1 MQAAVWM
8 ELLARIP
15 EHQRS
20 QLVVMTTA
28 RVEITVQDL
37 VRMDEAYVAVR
48 GRLAGSSDAGRLF
61 FVPYD
66 QIAYVSIQKAVRDQ
80 ELVEIFGTA
89 PPAPAA
95 PAAAV
100 DQLPSEPGAEELPPP
115 ELEPEPEPVPEA
127 EGLRGVAH
135 QTPTVMPNRS
145 ELLERIRQRSK
156 AGKGEPPGSPRKG

>member
-15 EHQRS
+15 ERQRN

-28 RVEITVQDL
+28 RVEITVQEL
-37 VRMDEAYVAVR
+37 VRMDEEYVVIR
-48 GRLAGSSDAGRLF
+48 GRLAGSSDTGRLF
-61 FVPYD
+61 FVPFD
-66 QIAYVSIQKAVRDQ
+66 QIAYVSIQKAVSDQ
-80 ELVEIFGTA
+80 EITEIFGTA
-89 PPAPAA
+89 PPALAV

-100 DQLPSEPGAEELPPP
+100 DQPPSEPAAEEPPPP
-115 ELEPEPEPVPEA
+115 EPEPEPEPVPEA

-135 QTPTVMPNRS
+135 LTPTVMPNRT

-156 AGKGEPPGSPRKG
+156 AGKGEPPVSPRRG